1 MGHGR
6 TGGAHRMEVE
16 VKLMNLRNG
25 QITLGE
31 LWDDPRSREVFVRR
45 LPHLKKRPIQ
55 GRARSVTLGQLEDF
69 LNGWLPTPVIRDVLR
84 DLQKL

>member
-1 MGHGR
+1 
-6 TGGAHRMEVE
+6 
-16 VKLMNLRNG
+16 MNLRNE

-31 LWDDPRSREVFVRR
+31 LWDDPKAREVFTRR
-45 LPHLKKRPIQ
+45 LPPLKKHPIQ

-69 LNGWLPTPVIRDVLR
+69 LTAWLRAQVIRDVLR